1 VLRFYTYSL
10 PALSAPH
17 GRPHLL
23 SDLITCHSPSCL
35 LPSSCSNFELG
46 HLFQPWR
53 LRTSCSSC
61 LECSCTGSLYSWIHF
76 GNLLKHPLL
85 QEALP
90 DDSISNPISVP
101 QSTYHRLLSCIHI
114 FALPVYGLSLTMES
128 KLHAMDDLLYL
139 LTFAYPLTRTVPA
152 HEKYRFN

>member
-1 VLRFYTYSL
+1 MLYFYTYSL

-53 LRTSCSSC
+53 LRTSCCSC
-61 LECSCTGSLYSWIHF
+61 LEGSCTGSLYSWIHF
-76 GNLLKHPLL
+76 GNLLTHPLL
-85 QEALP
+85 P
-90 DDSISNPISVP
+90 RSPSW
-101 QSTYHRLLSCIHI
+101 R
-114 FALPVYGLSLTMES
+114 
-128 KLHAMDDLLYL
+128 LYL
-139 LTFAYPLTRTVPA
+139 KSHFCPSEHLSQTAIMHSYICFASLWPVSYNGKQAACHGWSSPSAYFCIPTDKKSACSWEIQV
-152 HEKYRFN
+152 